1 MAWGLPNGSLSED
14 ELRLDISSY
23 NVQSF
28 WNVEDALD
36 NEIEKRYFRL
46 CLTVVVEQINETTAV
61 LYKWRDLDWM
71 HLAHDI
77 RDLVQ
82 EYEKDWVNNDSVID
96 IWFTSN
102 MKIYLDSLGLDP
114 VDCIEVCKNIVNE
127 DRELGITERDIS
139 QLLLPKYDDIRKVQS
154 AHGKNKSP
162 KRKPG
167 VRFQAPTT
175 ETVSAARV
183 STQRNPTSFLR
194 RSERWREESR
204 KQTNH
209 ADDADGER
217 GNNRLNN

>member
-71 HLAHDI
+71 HLAHENITKGKQSLMDIAAAQELHYYDI
-77 RDLVQ
+77 RDLVK
-82 EYEKDWVNNDSVID
+82 EYEKDWINNDSVID

-114 VDCIEVCKNIVNE
+114 VDCIEVCKDIVNE

-167 VRFQAPTT
+167 VRFD
-175 ETVSAARV
+175 V
-183 STQRNPTSFLR
+183 LIIC
-194 RSERWREESR
+194 
-204 KQTNH
+204 H
-209 ADDADGER
+209 
-217 GNNRLNN
+217 